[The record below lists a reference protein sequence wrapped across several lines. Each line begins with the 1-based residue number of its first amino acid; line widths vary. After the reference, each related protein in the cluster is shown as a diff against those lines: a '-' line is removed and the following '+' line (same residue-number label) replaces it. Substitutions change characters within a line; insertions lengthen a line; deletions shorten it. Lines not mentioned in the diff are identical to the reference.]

1 MATPKK
7 AEDSTPEEEPAPL
20 EAEGGEP
27 EPVDVEDED
36 PNWYP
41 EENDLIGGGPLTTRP
56 HRAKS
61 T

>member
-7 AEDSTPEEEPAPL
+7 AEDSTPDEPAPL

-27 EPVDVEDED
+27 EPVVEQDED

-41 EENDLIGGGPLTTRP
+41 QEGDLMGGGPLSTRP
-56 HRAKS
+56 HKAKP
-61 T
+61 

>member
-7 AEDSTPEEEPAPL
+7 AEDSTPEDVAAPL

-27 EPVDVEDED
+27 EPVEPEDED

-41 EENDLIGGGPLTTRP
+41 TDNDLIGGGPLTTRP
-56 HRAKS
+56 HRAK